1 MVHIKVPVLRRGGVL
16 GRLRALWTLP
26 TTLIGHA
33 AARIYDCDGPE
44 RIGGLATRAWLYRLP
59 PGRFEGFGAI
69 AVGHTIIVE
78 PAFLERYGPWLLAHE
93 LAHTLQHDWL
103 GPAYLPSHA
112 LSLLTSALI
121 HAFRRRPGF
130 SRWHTYNPLERIF
143 ICVPADAVC
152 VQPPPGDAHAASVLR
167 AFGLMEWDAA

>member
-1 MVHIKVPVLRRGGVL
+1 MVHIKIPAIRRGGPL
-16 GRLRALWTLP
+16 GWLRALWTMP

-33 AARIYDCDGPE
+33 AARLCGCGGPE
-44 RIGGLATRAWLYRLP
+44 RIGGPATRAWLYRLP
-59 PGRFEGFGAI
+59 PGRFEGVGAI
-69 AVGHTIIVE
+69 AIGHVIIVE

-103 GPAYLPSHA
+103 GPTYLPSHA

-121 HAFRRRPGF
+121 YAFRRRPGF
-130 SRWHTYNPLERIF
+130 SPWHTYNPLERIF
-143 ICVPADAVC
+143 ICVPIDAVA
-152 VQPPPGDAHAASVLR
+152 VQPPPGDARAASVLR